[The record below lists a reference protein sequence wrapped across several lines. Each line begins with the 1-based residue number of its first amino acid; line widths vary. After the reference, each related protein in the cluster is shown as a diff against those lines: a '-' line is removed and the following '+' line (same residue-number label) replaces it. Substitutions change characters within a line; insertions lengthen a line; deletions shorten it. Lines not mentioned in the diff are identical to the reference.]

1 MLEGKL
7 VNLRPLE
14 KEDIA
19 LITEWANNPDFMGE
33 FEPISQESRVET
45 EKYFEKLPPEKRWF
59 IIQKKDGSRI
69 GFVIHFP
76 EDSLMTL
83 GYVLAPEERRKGY
96 CTEAVKL
103 MVDYLFLSND
113 LVRIQA
119 KTRLENKAS
128 QKVLEK
134 ARFMKEGIVR
144 KAMFIR
150 GEWRDLFLYS
160 ILREE
165 WKEPEILTKTTAQEQ
180 RSIHRKP

>member
-1 MLEGKL
+1 LLEGKL
-7 VNLRPLE
+7 VNLKPVE
-14 KEDIA
+14 KEDLA

-33 FEPISQESRVET
+33 FEPISQESRAET
-45 EKYFEKLPPEKRWF
+45 EKYFEKLLPEKRWF
-59 IIQKKDGSRI
+59 IIEKKDGSRI
-69 GFVIHFP
+69 GFIIHFP

-83 GYVLAPEERRKGY
+83 GYVLAPKERNKGY

-103 MVDYLFLSND
+103 MVDYLFLSKD

-119 KTRLENKAS
+119 KTRQENKAS

-134 ARFMKEGIVR
+134 AGFKREGTVR
-144 KAMFIR
+144 QSMFIR

-165 WKEPEILTKTTAQEQ
+165 WEESKILTKTNPQKKVE
-180 RSIHRKP
+180 R

>member
-1 MLEGKL
+1 LLEGKL
-7 VNLRPLE
+7 VNLKIVE

-33 FEPISQESRVET
+33 FEPLSQESKAET
-45 EKYFEKLPPEKRWF
+45 ERYFEKLPSEKRWF
-59 IIQKKDGSRI
+59 IIQKKDGSSI

-83 GYVLAPEERRKGY
+83 GYVLAPNERNKGY
-96 CTEAVKL
+96 CTEAVKI
-103 MVDYLFLSND
+103 MVDYLFLSKD

-134 ARFMKEGIVR
+134 AGFEREGTVR
-144 KAMFIR
+144 KSMFIR

-165 WKEPEILTKTTAQEQ
+165 WKEPKILKKTTQ
-180 RSIHRKP
+180 K